1 MKKRGLIISLAGI
14 TLIGISLLIAMSVI
28 PSTFSDSTTFSVPS
42 MFEGMFNEISNE
54 IQIMPGDSAYVSYGT
69 FSSNIPLLWGIQIID
84 FQFGDKLSIH
94 ISNIFGDSYGEFI
107 QDEFILFEVLQI
119 EQSDTLN
126 FEIKNLGSQNIIV
139 IAMFSE
145 DPENS
150 DALSSSNSTVM
161 NMMAPLVISGIMI
174 ILGILIS
181 IIGGIILLIDW
192 KNIQD
197 NKRNY

>member
-54 IQIMPGDSAYVSYGT
+54 IQIMPGDSAYVSYST
-69 FSSNIPLLWGIQIID
+69 FSSDIPLLWGIQIID

-94 ISNIFGDSYGEFI
+94 ISNIFGDSYGELI

-197 NKRNY
+197 DKRNY

>member
-1 MKKRGLIISLAGI
+1 MNKRGPIVSFTGI
-14 TLIGISLLIAMSVI
+14 AIIGISFFIMMSVI
-28 PSTFSDSTTFSVPS
+28 PSSFVDSANFSVPS
-42 MFEGMFNEISNE
+42 MFEGMFNEVSHE
-54 IQIMPGDSAYVSYGT
+54 ILIMPGDSANVSYST
-69 FSSNIPLLWGIQIID
+69 FSFDIPLLWGIQIID
-84 FQFGDKLSIH
+84 YKFGDKLSVH

-150 DALSSSNSTVM
+150 DALSSSNSAVM

-181 IIGGIILLIDW
+181 IIGGITLLVDW

>member
-28 PSTFSDSTTFSVPS
+28 PSTFSDSTTFSMPS

-54 IQIMPGDSAYVSYGT
+54 IQIMPGDSAYVSYST
-69 FSSNIPLLWGIQIID
+69 FSSDIPLLWGIQIID

-94 ISNIFGDSYGEFI
+94 ISNIFGDSYGELI

-197 NKRNY
+197 DKRNY

>member
-69 FSSNIPLLWGIQIID
+69 FSSDIPLLWGIQIID

-181 IIGGIILLIDW
+181 IIGGIILLVDW

>member
-14 TLIGISLLIAMSVI
+14 TLIGISLLIAMSVT

-54 IQIMPGDSAYVSYGT
+54 IQIMPGDSAYVSYST
-69 FSSNIPLLWGIQIID
+69 FSSDIPLLWGIQIID

-181 IIGGIILLIDW
+181 IIGGIILLVDW

>member
-14 TLIGISLLIAMSVI
+14 TLIGISLLIAMSVM
-28 PSTFSDSTTFSVPS
+28 PSTFSDSATFSIPS
-42 MFEGMFNEISNE
+42 MFEGMFNEISHE
-54 IQIMPGDSAYVSYGT
+54 ILIMPGDTAYVSYDT
-69 FSSNIPLLWGIQIID
+69 FSSDIPLLWGIQIID
-84 FQFGDKLSIH
+84 FQFGDKLSVH
-94 ISNIFGDSYGEFI
+94 ISNIFGDSYGAFI
-107 QDEFILFEVLQI
+107 QDEFILFEILQI

-150 DALSSSNSTVM
+150 DALSNSTVM

-181 IIGGIILLIDW
+181 IIGGITILVDW

-197 NKRNY
+197 KKRNY

>member
-54 IQIMPGDSAYVSYGT
+54 IQIMPGDSAYVSYST
-69 FSSNIPLLWGIQIID
+69 FSSDIPLLWGIQIID

-181 IIGGIILLIDW
+181 IIGGIILLVDW